1 MSSGM
6 RQIMQMLEKDKE
18 NAMPNM
24 NNNLTLEINTN
35 HILLVKLNIT
45 RKTDIGLAALIAKQL
60 LDNTL
65 LSAGLLED

>member
-1 MSSGM
+1 
-6 RQIMQMLEKDKE
+6 MQMLEKDKE